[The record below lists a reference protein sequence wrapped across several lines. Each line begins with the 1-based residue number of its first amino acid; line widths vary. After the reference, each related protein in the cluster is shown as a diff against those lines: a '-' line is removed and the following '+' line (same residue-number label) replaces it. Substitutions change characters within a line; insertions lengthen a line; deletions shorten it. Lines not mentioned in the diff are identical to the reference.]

1 MSNSPARHLDLEGA
15 SNFRDLGGYAARD
28 GRTVRWR
35 QIFRSNHLGH
45 VTDADIEIL
54 RGLKVR
60 SAFDFRGAEERVTAL
75 CGIRDIAVHSLPIE
89 PTVVASLRARAA
101 AGTALSTA
109 DAVDVMRD
117 SYRNYVRYN
126 TSSFR
131 ALFAHLMEDRA
142 PLVIHC
148 TAGKDRTGFACALI
162 LHVLGVPNE
171 VIADDYLL
179 TNRFYR
185 RDPNSSSDLPD
196 EVRQVLGSVETS
208 FLAAAFE
215 AIAEEYGDL
224 EAYFGDGLKVGA
236 RERAQLQARYLES

>member
-1 MSNSPARHLDLEGA
+1 MSRE
-15 SNFRDLGGYAARD
+15 
-28 GRTVRWR
+28 
-35 QIFRSNHLGH
+35 
-45 VTDADIEIL
+45 ADIEIL

-60 SAFDFRGAEERVTAL
+60 SAFDFRGTEERVTAL
-75 CGIRDIAVHSLPIE
+75 CGIGEIAVHSLPIE

-101 AGTALSTA
+101 AGTALSSV

-117 SYRNYVRYN
+117 SYRNYVRQN
-126 TSSFR
+126 TQCFR
-131 ALFAHLMEDRA
+131 ALFGHLLEDRA

-162 LHVLGVPNE
+162 LHALGVPDD

-185 RDPNSSSDLPD
+185 RDPNSGSDLPMKSGKCWG
-196 EVRQVLGSVETS
+196 RSKRRS
-208 FLAAAFE
+208 WRAAFE

-224 EAYFGDGLKVGA
+224 EGYFGDGLSFGA
-236 RERAQLQARYLES
+236 RERAQLKARYLESLNELFTLRLPVPHRGRR